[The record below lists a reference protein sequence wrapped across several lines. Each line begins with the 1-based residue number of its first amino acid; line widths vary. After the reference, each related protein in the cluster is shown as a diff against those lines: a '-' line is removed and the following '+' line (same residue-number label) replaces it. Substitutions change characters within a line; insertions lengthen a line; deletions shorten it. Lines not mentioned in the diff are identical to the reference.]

1 MDCGGLGLCARQM
14 HAAPA
19 ENRDQS
25 LTPSVWLGSAQLDEL
40 NLKGQGL
47 LQSSCGLLLFWGV
60 SLWKGG
66 RGRVMDEGT
75 YFS

>member
-1 MDCGGLGLCARQM
+1 M

-25 LTPSVWLGSAQLDEL
+25 LTPSMWLGSAQGDEL

-60 SLWKGG
+60 SL
-66 RGRVMDEGT
+66 
-75 YFS
+75 